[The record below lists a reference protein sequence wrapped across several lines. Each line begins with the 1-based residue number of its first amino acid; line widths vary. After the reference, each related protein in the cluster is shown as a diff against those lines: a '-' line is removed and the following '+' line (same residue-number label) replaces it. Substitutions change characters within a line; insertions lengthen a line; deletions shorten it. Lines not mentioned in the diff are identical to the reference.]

1 MSAVPRTSV
10 LLAVVAT
17 ALVAAA
23 AASAHAVLSPV
34 TAQAKVLEYFTLAV
48 PTEKD
53 GATTTKIVLTVP
65 NGFSIDSFQP
75 APGWKRDVQAT
86 GSGEETVV
94 QKVTWTGGAV
104 PTEEDSVFGFL
115 AATAGTGKYTF
126 QVEQTYSDG
135 TVVDWNGAEGSDD
148 PAPVVTAVSSFGGGS
163 SSSTLDYVAIVL
175 GALGLIAGALAL
187 VSRGGRS
194 LA

>member
-1 MSAVPRTSV
+1 MPRVSVVAAV
-10 LLAVVAT
+10 AAT
-17 ALVAAA
+17 ALIAVA

-65 NGFSIDSFQP
+65 SGFAIDSFQP

-86 GSGEETVV
+86 GSGEEAIV

-104 PTEEDSVFGFL
+104 PTAEDSVFGFL
-115 AATAGTGKYTF
+115 ASTDSTGAYTF

-135 TVVDWNGAEGSDD
+135 TVVDWNGAESSDT
-148 PAPVVTAVSSFGGGS
+148 PAPVVTAVASLGGGS
-163 SSSTLDYVAIVL
+163 SSKTLEYIAIAL
-175 GALGLIAGALAL
+175 GALGLVAGGAALA
-187 VSRGGRS
+187 SRGGRS

>member
-1 MSAVPRTSV
+1 MS
-10 LLAVVAT
+10 LVVVT
-17 ALVAAA
+17 
-23 AASAHAVLSPV
+23 AASAHAIVGPV
-34 TAQAKVLEYFTLAV
+34 TAKAKALQYFTLAV

-65 NGFSIDSFQP
+65 SGFSIDSFQP
-75 APGWKRDVQAT
+75 APGWKRAVQAT

-115 AATAGTGKYTF
+115 ASTDGTGAYTF

-135 TVVDWNGAEGSDD
+135 TVVDWNGAEGSED
-148 PAPVVTAVSSFGGGS
+148 PAPVVTAVSSLGGGS
-163 SSSTLDYVAIVL
+163 SNKTLDVIAIAL
-175 GALGLIAGALAL
+175 GALGLIAGGLAL
-187 VSRGGRS
+187 GSRGGRS